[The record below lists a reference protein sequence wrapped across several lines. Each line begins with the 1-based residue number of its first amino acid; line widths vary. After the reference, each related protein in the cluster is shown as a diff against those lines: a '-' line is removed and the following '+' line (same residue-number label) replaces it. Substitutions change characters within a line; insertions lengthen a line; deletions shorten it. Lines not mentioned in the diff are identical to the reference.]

1 VGLEVGRGVAPRLT
15 VAAAHAGTR
24 PCPSLAGRLV
34 ARPAGVPCPRAQGG
48 QARDQGPA
56 RVRRVPPAATVMAM
70 TSTQPTDQ
78 LDQRAIA
85 GPPDMKLEVVVV
97 PVADVD
103 RAKAFYAGLG
113 WRMDIDHTTPA
124 GLRVVQ
130 LTPPGSATAIIVGDG
145 ITDAAP
151 GSLRELQ
158 LVVADIDAARA
169 RLIAAGAAVSEVF
182 HDAGG
187 VFHHAGTAERVTG
200 PDPQRRSYGSFASFA
215 DPDGNG
221 WVLQE
226 VTRRGPGRISA
237 EETAFAS
244 VADLEGAL
252 RRAAA
257 AHGEHEAR
265 TGAPDGNWPA
275 WYADYMVRE
284 QSGAALPD

>member
-1 VGLEVGRGVAPRLT
+1 
-15 VAAAHAGTR
+15 
-24 PCPSLAGRLV
+24 
-34 ARPAGVPCPRAQGG
+34 
-48 QARDQGPA
+48 
-56 RVRRVPPAATVMAM
+56 M
-70 TSTQPTDQ
+70 TSTQATFSSTD
-78 LDQRAIA
+78 AA
-85 GPPDMKLEVVVV
+85 ASASVDMKLEVVVL

-103 RAKAFYAGLG
+103 RAKAFYEGLG

-130 LTPPGSATAIIVGDG
+130 LTPPGSATAIIIGDQ

-158 LVVADIDAARA
+158 LVVADIDAARK
-169 RLIAAGAAVSEVF
+169 RLIASGVEVSEIF

-187 VFHHAGTAERVTG
+187 VFHHAGTAERVIG
-200 PDPQRRSYGSFASFA
+200 ADPQRRSYGSFASFA

-226 VTRRGPGRISA
+226 VTQRGPGRVASDQ
-237 EETAFAS
+237 TTFAS

-257 AHGEHEAR
+257 AHGEHERR
-265 TGAPDGNWPA
+265 TGAEDPNWPA
-275 WYADYMVRE
+275 WYADHMVRE
-284 QSGAALPD
+284 QSGEALPT